1 MGTRPEIELKSSR
14 GGGTSMAQDLSVI
27 YVLKV
32 SELMS
37 QKGFQVFPQLSEDW
51 PEIVAIGAEPGIVI
65 INIFSDSPEDELALE
80 NAKINLSRQSVSL
93 LEAIPELKKV
103 PRIRK
108 LLVVNSAT
116 EKAISRSLDALIASL
131 PIQNISISTLSDVC
145 RLLEPAFSF
154 SSKPDISSNDVGNKN
169 REEQRF
175 VLDKEQASAAENIK
189 ADIRVVEGPAG
200 SGKTLVLVAKAKK
213 EARLHPNWKIQILCY
228 SSVLARYLAT
238 FFEEF
243 ENVSIDTFHTWQRRE
258 GMTFAGSDCKAAEYT
273 LKHLRN
279 ITPSIDVL
287 LIDEIQDF
295 CPSWITAAL
304 MATYRGRGG
313 VLVVG
318 DPNQSLYGEKGL
330 LKAISGLNLSAETIY
345 LQKPYRSTRQ
355 ILGVVNALSGDFDV
369 ENKEEAPEGK
379 PVDLIFCNAGVD
391 EQAKL
396 IAERVRELFTLGIE
410 PRDICITSPN
420 NYEVKGL
427 AGALSRVGLDVLPF
441 WKNDHDIT
449 ALDFNQNKIKLLTSW
464 KAKGLEFD
472 TVFMVGFDRLKN
484 PDELGITAAEKTI
497 RDGFAKLCLV
507 APTRAKNRLTVIYS
521 RANVFLERLSQH
533 KSLIRELRWPADF
546 EESV

>member
-1 MGTRPEIELKSSR
+1 MTQEISEK
-14 GGGTSMAQDLSVI
+14 
-27 YVLKV
+27 YVLEV
-32 SELMS
+32 SELMR
-37 QKGFQVFPQLSEDW
+37 QKGFRVFPNLSEDW
-51 PEIVAIGAEPGIVI
+51 PEILAVEAETGLVI
-65 INIFSDSPEDELALE
+65 INVFTDSPQEELALE
-80 NAKINLSRQSVSL
+80 NAKSRLSRQSVAL
-93 LEAIPELKKV
+93 LESIPELKKV

-108 LLVVNSAT
+108 LLVVNSAS
-116 EKAISRSLDALIASL
+116 EKATSRALDALIASL
-131 PIQNISISTLSDVC
+131 PIQNISEQSYSEVC

-154 SSKPDISSNDVGNKN
+154 STKPDISINDEGQKY
-169 REEQRF
+169 REEKRF
-175 VLDKEQASAAENIK
+175 VLDSEQSFAAENIK
-189 ADIRVVEGPAG
+189 TDIRIVDGPAG
-200 SGKTLVLVAKAKK
+200 SGKTLVLIAKAKK

-238 FFEEF
+238 FFEDF
-243 ENVSIDTFHTWQRRE
+243 ENVSIDTFHAWQRRE
-258 GMTFAGSDCKAAEYT
+258 GMNFAGSDCKAAEYT
-273 LKHLRN
+273 LKNLRN
-279 ITPSIDVL
+279 INPSIDVL

-330 LKAISGLNLSAETIY
+330 LKAIGELNLTVETFH
-345 LQKPYRSTRQ
+345 LEKPYRSTRQ

-369 ENKEEAPEGK
+369 ENKELAPEGN
-379 PVDLIFCNAGVD
+379 PVDLIFCNNGVD

-396 IAERVRELFTLGIE
+396 IAARVQELYSLGIE
-410 PRDICITSPN
+410 PREICITSPN

-427 AGALSRVGLDVLPF
+427 AGALNRAGLEVLPF

-449 ALDFNQNKIKLLTSW
+449 SLDFDQNKIKLLTSW

-472 TVFMVGFDRLKN
+472 SVFMVGFDHLKN
-484 PDELGITAAEKTI
+484 PEEPGITAAEKAK

-507 APTRAKNRLTVIYS
+507 APTRAKNRLTVVYS